1 MTNISQAML
10 WGAFGTRNVGESTAK
25 TAGIKTEDFKKYDTD
40 KDNKLSLGE
49 ILGNEDI
56 CNKLLTRINAIQAVL
71 TQTENEEV
79 ALKNKQQGEQNLL
92 KESTEKY
99 PEFDG
104 FNVRERN
111 MVLVA

>member
-1 MTNISQAML
+1 MNNISQAML
-10 WGAFGTRNVGESTAK
+10 WGAFGTRNIGESTAK
-25 TAGIKTEDFKKYDTD
+25 TAGIRTEDFKKNDTD
-40 KDNKLSLGE
+40 KDNKLSLSE

-104 FNVRERN
+104 FNVRQRN
-111 MVLVA
+111 MVFVA

>member
-1 MTNISQAML
+1 MTEISQAML
-10 WGAFGTRNVGESTAK
+10 WGAFGTRNIGENTAK
-25 TAGIKTEDFKKYDTD
+25 TAGIRTEDFKKCD
-40 KDNKLSLGE
+40 KDQDNKLSLSE

-79 ALKNKQQGEQNLL
+79 NLKNKQQGEQNLL
-92 KESTEKY
+92 KESTENY
-99 PEFDG
+99 PEFEG